1 MEDIS
6 LLVQAVRGGD
16 PASLDRLFAA
26 VYHDLRALAR
36 NQVRRSADRIG
47 ATSLVHQAYERMSH
61 ANRLDANDREHFFA
75 IAARAMR
82 QIVIDHARRR
92 EAAKRGG
99 GAAEHAQDLD
109 DLEREDVALPGQTAA
124 QMIELDQAL
133 QRLAAL
139 DPALVKLVEMRFF
152 AGLELSE
159 IALLTQRSERSLKRD
174 WRKARAVLHA
184 AMGDSGALPDD

>member
-61 ANRLDANDREHFFA
+61 ANKLDANDREHFFA

-99 GAAEHAQDLD
+99 PAAAFAGSLD
-109 DLEREDVALPGQTAA
+109 DIEHDALAVPDETAVR
-124 QMIELDQAL
+124 MIELDQAL

-152 AGLELSE
+152 AGLELGE
-159 IALLTQRSERSLKRD
+159 IALLTARSERSLKRD
-174 WRKARAVLHA
+174 
-184 AMGDSGALPDD
+184 